1 MGAIASAIFAGIAAV
16 GVTVAIERWGGR
28 VGGLVGTLPST
39 IVPAAVGIYGASHD
53 VEAFRTAMYAT
64 PLGMLLNAAF
74 LFVWIVAPAWLPTGR
89 PGTRLVVIT
98 VASLLTWTALAATL
112 VVVLPR
118 SESALVVGIAATVS
132 LLGAGLFAMRR
143 APASPGGSRGVK
155 PATLVARGVLAAAAI
170 GASVVIARTG
180 GSVAAG
186 LAAVFPAIFLTTMV
200 SLWLSQ
206 GEAVPTGA
214 AGPMMLGS
222 TSVASYALLAA
233 WLFPWLGTAFGAVIA
248 WLIAALGVSFP
259 LWLWLRRGPPRPQ
272 EPGGD
277 REPPVRAPGRR
288 LG

>member
-39 IVPAAVGIYGASHD
+39 IVPAAIGIYGASHD

-64 PLGMLLNAAF
+64 PPGMLLNAAF
-74 LFVWIVAPAWLPTGR
+74 LFVWIVVPAWLPAGR
-89 PGTRLVVIT
+89 PYLRLVATTLVSL
-98 VASLLTWTALAATL
+98 VAWTALAALL
-112 VVVLPR
+112 VLVLPR
-118 SESALVVGIAATVS
+118 SQSAFVIGLAATTA

-143 APASPGGSRGVK
+143 APASPRGSRGVK
-155 PATLVARGVLAAAAI
+155 PATLIARGVLAAAAI

-206 GEAVPTGA
+206 GEAVTTGA

-222 TSVASYALLAA
+222 TSVATFALLAA
-233 WLFPWLGTAFGAVIA
+233 SLLPALGSVGGAVVA
-248 WLIAALGVSFP
+248 WLVAALGVSFP
-259 LWLWLRRGPPRPQ
+259 LWLWLRRGPRARPAGQ
-272 EPGGD
+272 T
-277 REPPVRAPGRR
+277 
-288 LG
+288 